1 MTNDLVPTN
10 EGYSIQTDNKK
21 LFFANAE
28 LVNVGCLNC
37 IWRMHGQCPHKLGED
52 DLYNPSEVVDVT
64 LKEQIIC
71 PKNKDKVCEE
81 DLNGL
86 CYYCYRDMAKDTD
99 VKISNPSESV
109 PICPEMIQFLVSL
122 AEKDDS
128 ITAVWEKFLIYK
140 LRIQESVDYKDYMRL
155 ENKIKES
162 RENKDKTPEE
172 MENLKMDKTAAK
184 LWWSKLNQQAINSAQ
199 KIVDREA
206 KRDVGKKGAGIFTK
220 SINFNIKQVEKK

>member
-21 LFFANAE
+21 LFFVNAE
-28 LVNVGCLNC
+28 LVNVGCMNC
-37 IWRMHGQCPHKLGED
+37 VWRMHGQCPHKLGD
-52 DLYNPSEVVDVT
+52 DDYYIPKDVVDVT
-64 LKEQIIC
+64 
-71 PKNKDKVCEE
+71 DST
-81 DLNGL
+81 
-86 CYYCYRDMAKDTD
+86 DM
-99 VKISNPSESV
+99 KIEKPSETV

-155 ENKIKES
+155 EKEIKEAKK
-162 RENKDKTPEE
+162 NKNLTPEE
-172 MENLKMDKTAAK
+172 LDKLRMDKHGAK
-184 LWWSKLNQQAINSAQ
+184 IWWSKLNQQAINSAQ

-206 KRDVGKKGAGIFTK
+206 KRDTGKKGAGIFSAKT
-220 SINFNIKQVEKK
+220 INFNTVKEIEKKE